1 MKNKILF
8 VVSLLFGLMFINA
21 GLNKI
26 FQYIPMPADMPEK
39 MVKLNSAMM
48 EIGWLMPLVAV
59 VEIIGGIL
67 FIIPRFRSLGAIIIL
82 PVNVGILLTNITVA
96 PSGLPIAIIL
106 LLINLWAI
114 YDKKE
119 KFLALINK

>member
-1 MKNKILF
+1 
-8 VVSLLFGLMFINA
+8 
-21 GLNKI
+21 
-26 FQYIPMPADMPEK
+26 MPADMPEK
-39 MVKLNSAMM
+39 MVKLNAAMM
-48 EIGWLMPLVAV
+48 EIGWLMPLVAI
-59 VEIIGGIL
+59 VEIMGGIL
-67 FIIPRFRSLGAIIIL
+67 FIIPRFRSLGAIMIFPI
-82 PVNVGILLTNITVA
+82 NIGILLTHITVA

>member
-1 MKNKILF
+1 
-8 VVSLLFGLMFINA
+8 
-21 GLNKI
+21 
-26 FQYIPMPADMPEK
+26 MPADMPEK

-48 EIGWLMPLVAV
+48 EIGWLMPLVAI

-67 FIIPRFRSLGAIIIL
+67 FIIPRFRSLGAIMIFPI
-82 PVNVGILLTNITVA
+82 NIGILITHITAA
-96 PSGLPIAIIL
+96 PIGLPIAIAL